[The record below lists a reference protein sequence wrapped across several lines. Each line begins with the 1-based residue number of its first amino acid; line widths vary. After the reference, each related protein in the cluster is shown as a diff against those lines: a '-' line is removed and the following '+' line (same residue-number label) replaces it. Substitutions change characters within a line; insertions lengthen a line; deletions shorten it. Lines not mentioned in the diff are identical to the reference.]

1 MKTKTNVARKRRIKK
16 VMTRAKGFVSGRRK
30 LTRTALETT
39 QRAEAYATRDRRARK
54 RTFRALW
61 ITRISA
67 AVKNQGMNY
76 STFINGLNKAGV
88 QVDRKML
95 ADLAVR
101 DEAAF
106 KQLVETAKAKV
117 SCISP
122 LHAP

>member
-1 MKTKTNVARKRRIKK
+1 MKTKTNVAHKRRIKK
-16 VMTRAKGFVSGRRK
+16 VMNRAKGFVSGRRK
-30 LTRTALETT
+30 LTRSALETT

-76 STFINGLNKAGV
+76 SSFINGLNKAGV
-88 QVDRKML
+88 QMDRKML

-117 SCISP
+117 R
-122 LHAP
+122 